1 MEASV
6 PKGGSLFLLMAEF
19 IELQISDVAFGGA
32 GVARHDGKVCFIP
45 FTAPGDTV
53 RAAVLKQH
61 RKFSEASVMEV
72 LLPSPDRVAPECEY
86 FTRCGGCAYQHI
98 AYARQLELKQ
108 RQVEQTLMRVGKF
121 TEVPM
126 RTIVPSSQPYA
137 YRNRI
142 RVHVQDGRAGFYA
155 HRSHE
160 LIPIKRCAI
169 AKPAVN
175 EALKGMLRSPIRDGD
190 YTLFGTDGEKFFTQT
205 NDAVADELLVLVERS
220 VSRGQALLVDAYAG
234 AGFFSNRLAP
244 LFKEVIGIEENEH
257 AVSRARNAAA
267 ANERHLLG
275 DVSLLLTQVLSAH
288 PMGQTSVILD
298 PPATGLAPRVGP
310 MLAAARPSEI
320 LYVSCNPATLARDLG
335 ELRSSY
341 RLESV
346 TPLDMFPQTAE
357 IEVLALL
364 RAV

>member
-1 MEASV
+1 
-6 PKGGSLFLLMAEF
+6 MADF
-19 IELQISDVAFGGA
+19 VELQITDVAFGGA
-32 GVARHDGKVCFIP
+32 GVARHEGKVYFVP

-53 RAAVLKQH
+53 RATVVKQQ
-61 RKFSEASVMEV
+61 RKFCEASVVEI
-72 LLPSPDRVAPECEY
+72 LTPSPDRAVPECEY

-98 AYARQLELKQ
+98 AYPRQLELKH
-108 RQVEQTLMRVGKF
+108 RQVEQTLRRVGKF
-121 TEVPM
+121 AEVPM
-126 RTIVPSSQPYA
+126 RPIVPAPHPYA

-142 RVHVQDGRAGFYA
+142 RVHVQDRKAGFFA

-160 LIPIKRCAI
+160 LIPIQRCAI

-175 EALKGMLRSPIRDGD
+175 DALQGMLRTPVRDGD

-205 NDAVADELLVLVERS
+205 NDAVADALLALVERT

-234 AGFFSNRLAP
+234 AGFFSSRLAP
-244 LFKEVIGIEENEH
+244 LFGEVIGIEENEH

-275 DVSLLLTQVLSAH
+275 DVSVLLAEVLTAH
-288 PMGQTSVILD
+288 PMGRTSVILD

-310 MLAAARPSEI
+310 LLAAARPSEI
-320 LYVSCNPATLARDLG
+320 LYISCNPATLARDLG
-335 ELRSSY
+335 ELRSTY

-357 IEVLALL
+357 IEVLAVL
-364 RAV
+364 RAI